1 MVEARHI
8 GNEVGSVGE
17 ESATKI
23 VQLRWKFQSWKTSTG
38 KYAYLSQG
46 TKPEL
51 ASAKFVIAAP
61 VPVIPIDGHS

>member
-1 MVEARHI
+1 MVEARRI

-17 ESATKI
+17 ESATRI
-23 VQLRWKFQSWKTSTG
+23 QPRWRFQSWKTSTG

-61 VPVIPIDGHS
+61 VPKAPKNMTI